1 MGIWFF
7 AFVFLE
13 LGQRMKEIYH
23 MASCWYPYDSLQYL
37 HLNFYSPDFC
47 PLKYLIFNCCLNT
60 EDMWQTEFYWS
71 ALVVV
76 DTSLAT
82 PPCFFFLYP
91 PPASF
96 FLSHFSP
103 FPYFFNT
110 ATSSSSLPVSYLS
123 SSSACKQYFACSF
136 LSLLL
141 GNGKKQFPSPRLTCV
156 LLHCSSYSCE
166 TK

>member
-96 FLSHFSP
+96 FLIFLLFHI
-103 FPYFFNT
+103 
-110 ATSSSSLPVSYLS
+110 SSIQLLLLPL
-123 SSSACKQYFACSF
+123 F
-136 LSLLL
+136 LSPT
-141 GNGKKQFPSPRLTCV
+141 F
-156 LLHCSSYSCE
+156 LHPQHVSNTLHALSYPCS
-166 TK
+166 